1 MYFVVYPELKVL
13 LCFPDQ
19 NPMLYHL
26 LENQCKSRI
35 IMQILEDR
43 FQPFHF
49 PLMLLLHDETS
60 LQFYNCIGILRIAEL
75 LPPSKIL
82 VFYPTM

>member
-1 MYFVVYPELKVL
+1 
-13 LCFPDQ
+13 
-19 NPMLYHL
+19 
-26 LENQCKSRI
+26 
-35 IMQILEDR
+35 MQILEDR